1 MHEYIYIYIY
11 AILHMQMLCNGM
23 GQSMHSLLYLSLQIA
38 TTFLL
43 ATVHRP
49 ASCMLWSGCLAP
61 SSFNQSLHAS
71 IHRPVDF
78 HRILHR
84 ILLTFLLLFCSY
96 IPLRSICLSHAS
108 QASILFFFWWYLIS
122 IFACSY
128 SIDREWLYISL

>member
-1 MHEYIYIYIY
+1 MNKY

-23 GQSMHSLLYLSLQIA
+23 GQSMHSIFANSYYLSA
-38 TTFLL
+38 CNCT
-43 ATVHRP
+43 P
-49 ASCMLWSGCLAP
+49 AGILHAVIRVSP

-108 QASILFFFWWYLIS
+108 QASILFFFLVIS
-122 IFACSY
+122 HQHICVQLL
-128 SIDREWLYISL
+128 DRSRVAIYISL

>member
-1 MHEYIYIYIY
+1 MHEYICNFAY
-11 AILHMQMLCNGM
+11 ANALQWHGPEHAFSPMSIFANSYYLSACNCTPAGILHAVIRV
-23 GQSMHSLLYLSLQIA
+23 S
-38 TTFLL
+38 
-43 ATVHRP
+43 
-49 ASCMLWSGCLAP
+49 P

-108 QASILFFFWWYLIS
+108 KLLFFFFFGDISSAYLRAATRS
-122 IFACSY
+122 IESG
-128 SIDREWLYISL
+128 YIYPCRV